1 MTEASALEMLRSP
14 SAPSPHGEEEEG
26 LGVAEEEDLL
36 GRASPRGGLCGLLR
50 ACVPGGCFLLSL
62 ACCRSSSWTRLK
74 QGDDGSEAP
83 ARKKKRS
90 SRWKDGS
97 SQFEE
102 YARRAPRRYEH
113 DLMTDDGVDG
123 SGVEN
128 PLVSRAAAAAAA
140 APDSPPKAGGRA
152 IGRALDDGTRRL
164 TLNGKVDVFVYEA
177 PDEDKKGIAS
187 EGVKGNR
194 DDLRLLRKVAGKDW
208 HSLDAETIESILAK
222 ARPPEAAAPDGAGA
236 SGTPTRAFRWNTGPP
251 R

>member
-62 ACCRSSSWTRLK
+62 ACCRSSSWMRLK

-140 APDSPPKAGGRA
+140 APASPPKAGGRA

-164 TLNGKVDVFVYEA
+164 TSGQE
-177 PDEDKKGIAS
+177 KGDSTSLQRGCFRRNARVQSIHAS
-187 EGVKGNR
+187 SSPREM
-194 DDLRLLRKVAGKDW
+194 
-208 HSLDAETIESILAK
+208 I
-222 ARPPEAAAPDGAGA
+222 ARPKISQNAWETTEIRA
-236 SGTPTRAFRWNTGPP
+236 SKVWNCSPFSCPGS